1 MHTHI
6 KNLVHSITKGFIL
19 GLLLIQGCTESLVE
33 EKSEHEVGG
42 GKILIVT
49 TTTQVTDL
57 VSRLAG
63 DFCRIAPLMGPGVDP
78 HLYKPTARDMTV
90 ITSAD
95 AVIYHGLK
103 LEGKLAS
110 TLKTATQIKTFAACS
125 GIPEELLIFSDEEDS
140 TYPDPH
146 VWFSPEIWISCLHTI
161 AQYLA
166 TALPEH
172 QEDIQERA
180 ANVEAEFLQVSEWAQ
195 DKINSLPAQDKILV
209 TSHDAFRYF
218 GKFFGVRVVALQGIS
233 TIQEAGLGDRA
244 NLVDYIKKHNVR
256 SLFVET
262 SVNPKAI
269 EEIAKETGVSLGPPL
284 FSDTLGSEKDKS
296 LGPHDQLYPHHTW
309 SGMMVYN
316 INSFVNAMNQ

>member
-1 MHTHI
+1 M
-6 KNLVHSITKGFIL
+6 
-19 GLLLIQGCTESLVE
+19 LLIQGCTEKLVE
-33 EKSEHEVGG
+33 EKSESKRGDGG
-42 GKILIVT
+42 ILVVT
-49 TTTQVTDL
+49 TTTQITDL
-57 VSRLAG
+57 ASRLAG

-110 TLKTATQIKTFAACS
+110 TLKTAAHIKTFAACS
-125 GIPEELLIFSDEEDS
+125 GIPEKFLIFSNEEDS

-166 TALPEH
+166 TELPEH

-180 ANVEAEFLQVSEWAQ
+180 ASLEAEFLEVTAWAQ
-195 DKINSLPAQDKILV
+195 DQIDSLPPKKRILV

-218 GKFFGVRVVALQGIS
+218 GKSFGVRVVALQGIS

-244 NLVDYIKKHNVR
+244 NLVDYIKEHNVR

-262 SVNPKAI
+262 SVNPKAM
-269 EEIAKETGVSLGPPL
+269 EEIAKETGMSLGPPL

-296 LGPHDQLYPHHTW
+296 LGPNDQLFPHHTW
-309 SGMMVYN
+309 SGMMVHN
-316 INSFVNAMNQ
+316 INSFVKTMNQ